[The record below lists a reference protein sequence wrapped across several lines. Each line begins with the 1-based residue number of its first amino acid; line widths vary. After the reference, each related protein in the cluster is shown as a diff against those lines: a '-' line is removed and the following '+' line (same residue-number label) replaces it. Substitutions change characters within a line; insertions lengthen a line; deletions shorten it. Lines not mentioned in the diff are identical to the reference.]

1 MIRTMGRAAKAAGR
15 FIKTKAAPVMAV
27 AGVVYGLAQSG
38 VASAASTFPDATI
51 TVDPTAI
58 NTNVGSVFNTAFGT
72 GVTVIGLMIAVGFI
86 LKGLRARKG

>member
-1 MIRTMGRAAKAAGR
+1 MVNKMGRVVKAAGR
-15 FIKTKAAPVMAV
+15 FIKSKAALVMAA
-27 AGVVYGLAQSG
+27 AGVAYGFAQIG
-38 VASAASTFPDATI
+38 VAHAGTFPDATI